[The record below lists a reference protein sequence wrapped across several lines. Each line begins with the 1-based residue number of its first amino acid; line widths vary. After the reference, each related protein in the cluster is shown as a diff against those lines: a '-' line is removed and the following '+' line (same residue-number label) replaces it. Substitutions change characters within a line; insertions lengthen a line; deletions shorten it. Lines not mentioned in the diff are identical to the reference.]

1 MSATE
6 PIAADAGRIVLGIGG
21 LAARRAAAG
30 TLVTHALGSCLGI
43 VVHDKYSQ
51 VGGMLHAQ
59 LPLGQLSPD
68 RAKDS
73 PSLFV
78 DLGIALLFKA
88 VIALGADKRKLR
100 VVVAGGANMTGSIAD
115 QFDIANRNLTVMRK
129 IFWQQGILVAG
140 EDVGGGVPRTMTF
153 DFASG
158 STQIESQG
166 KRHTL

>member
-1 MSATE
+1 MSETE
-6 PIAADAGRIVLGIGG
+6 PLMQDAGRVVLGIGG

-43 VVHDKYSQ
+43 VIHDKLHQ

-59 LPLGQLSPD
+59 LPLAQLSPD

-78 DLGIALLFKA
+78 DLGIQLLLKA
-88 VIALGADKRKLR
+88 VTNLGAVKRNLR
-100 VVVAGGANMTGSIAD
+100 VIVAGGANVTGPVAS

-129 IFWQQGILVAG
+129 IFWQQGILVTA
-140 EDVGGGVPRTMTF
+140 EDTGGGLPRTMTL

-158 STQIESQG
+158 LVLLESQG
-166 KRHTL
+166 KRTNL

>member
-1 MSATE
+1 MSGPE
-6 PIAADAGRIVLGIGG
+6 PLMQDAGRVVLGIGG

-43 VVHDKYSQ
+43 VIHDKLHQ

-59 LPLGQLSPD
+59 LPLAQLSPD

-78 DLGIALLFKA
+78 DLGIQLLFKA
-88 VIALGADKRKLR
+88 VTELGAVKRNLR
-100 VVVAGGANMTGSIAD
+100 VIVAGGANVTGTGGN

-129 IFWQQGILVAG
+129 IFWQQGILIAA
-140 EDVGGGVPRTMTF
+140 EDTGGGLPRTMTL
-153 DFASG
+153 DLATG
-158 STQIESQG
+158 LVQLESQG
-166 KRHTL
+166 RRSNL